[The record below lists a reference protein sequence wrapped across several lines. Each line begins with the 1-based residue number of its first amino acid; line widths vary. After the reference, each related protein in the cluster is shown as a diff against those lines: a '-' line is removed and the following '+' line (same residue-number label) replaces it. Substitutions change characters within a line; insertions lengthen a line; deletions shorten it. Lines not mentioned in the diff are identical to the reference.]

1 MRSIAGRRG
10 RSTNAAGRRC
20 RSYNSQPGDAAVL
33 AQLMCELGYE
43 TRKSEM
49 QMRVERIAT
58 DERYRTFMAVRY
70 GKVCGMIG
78 TFAYYSF
85 VHNDPCGR
93 IAALVVRKDSR
104 RLAVG
109 RRLVTAV
116 EKEFVRRGIKRI
128 ALDTRLT
135 REDPHKFYESL
146 GYE

>member
-1 MRSIAGRRG
+1 
-10 RSTNAAGRRC
+10 
-20 RSYNSQPGDAAVL
+20 VL

-93 IAALVVRKDSR
+93 IAALVVRKDCGGWRLGGGWSR
-104 RLAVG
+104 RWKKSLSDEASSASRSIHG
-109 RRLVTAV
+109 LREKTRTSFTSHSVTN
-116 EKEFVRRGIKRI
+116 EKGGD
-128 ALDTRLT
+128 L
-135 REDPHKFYESL
+135 
-146 GYE
+146 